1 MTRRNSHK
9 LEMTVGSVKQAED
22 KLEELFSLVTTLR
35 LDTYGDLRMLRD
47 SHEDFEEEELDRVR
61 RLYNKLR
68 FDVESALWQLSA
80 IVTDEFEDK
89 PTNN

>member
-22 KLEELFSLVTTLR
+22 KLEELFSLVTNLR
-35 LDTYGDLRMLRD
+35 LDAYGDLRMLRD

-61 RLYNKLR
+61 QLYNRLR
-68 FDVESALWQLSA
+68 FAAEGTLEQLSA
-80 IVTDEFEDK
+80 IVSDCDG
-89 PTNN
+89 

>member
-22 KLEELFSLVTTLR
+22 KLEELFSLVTNLR
-35 LDTYGDLRMLRD
+35 LDAYGDLRMLRD

-61 RLYNKLR
+61 RNYEILETEAEL
-68 FDVESALWQLSA
+68 ALEQLSYH
-80 IVTDEFEDK
+80 IM
-89 PTNN
+89 